1 MTCSASRTVRR
12 TISPADSTVRIKP
25 ALTPALYEQ
34 TFRDGRFFVAREVE
48 CRTMGAKA
56 CRFVAERL

>member
-1 MTCSASRTVRR
+1 MNLIYQADIMSR
-12 TISPADSTVRIKP
+12 P
-25 ALTPALYEQ
+25 ALTPALYTK
-34 TFRDGRFFVAREVE
+34 TFNDGRFFVAREVE